1 MTAEQTLVI
10 ILSIA
15 LAVFLVL
22 GIVLVSY
29 LIVIARRVNRV
40 VSLAE
45 RTVDHVESMV
55 SNVQRAVA
63 PSAIGN
69 ALLDMLNRFVN
80 KRGKSK

>member
-10 ILSIA
+10 ILSIT

-22 GIVLVSY
+22 AIVLVSY
-29 LIVIARRVNRV
+29 LIVIARKINNV

-45 RTVDHVESMV
+45 RTVNHVEGLV

-69 ALLDMLNRFVN
+69 AILDVINRFVD
-80 KRGKSK
+80 KRKK

>member
-10 ILSIA
+10 ILAVA

-22 GIVLVSY
+22 AIILVSY
-29 LIVIARRVNRV
+29 LIVIAKKINRV
-40 VSLAE
+40 ASLAE

-69 ALLDMLNRFVN
+69 MLLDMVNRFVDRR
-80 KRGKSK
+80 KAK

>member
-22 GIVLVSY
+22 AIVLVSY
-29 LIVIARRVNRV
+29 LIVIARKVNRV
-40 VSLAE
+40 VTLAQ

-63 PSAIGN
+63 PAAIGN
-69 ALLDMLNRFVN
+69 ALVDMINRFID
-80 KRGKSK
+80 KRKGK

>member
-22 GIVLVSY
+22 SIVLVGY
-29 LIVIARRVNRV
+29 LIVIARKINKVA
-40 VSLAE
+40 SLAE
-45 RTVDHVESMV
+45 KTVDHVESLV

-63 PSAIGN
+63 PAAIGN
-69 ALLDMLNRFVN
+69 AIVDVINRFVDRK
-80 KRGKSK
+80 KRK

>member
-10 ILSIA
+10 ILAIA

-22 GIVLVSY
+22 AIVLVIY
-29 LIVIARRVNRV
+29 LIIIASKVKKV
-40 VSLAE
+40 VTMAE

-63 PSAIGN
+63 PAAIGN
-69 ALLDMLNRFVN
+69 ALVDMVNRFMN
-80 KRGKSK
+80 KGKGK